1 MSSLSDL
8 VTVGPA
14 ADPTWIDRSR
24 VHPGALLRLKLRCG
38 ALPLMVRVGASM
50 KKPREQRLCLMCDAK
65 AVEDT
70 EHFLCQCS
78 YFHETRERCLKQIT
92 SLIENETAPLLRNAL
107 NCNAMKV
114 FLGAKILDELPRG
127 VAQSVDHAICN
138 FLKVAWRRRDYIWK
152 AVCVNS
158 NPWRLP
164 DG

>member
-1 MSSLSDL
+1 
-8 VTVGPA
+8 
-14 ADPTWIDRSR
+14 
-24 VHPGALLRLKLRCG
+24 
-38 ALPLMVRVGASM
+38 M

-70 EHFLCQCS
+70 EHFLCHCS

-92 SLIENETAPLLRNAL
+92 SLIENEAAPLLRDAMNSKT
-107 NCNAMKV
+107 MKV
-114 FLGAKILDELPRG
+114 FLGAKILDELPDK
-127 VAQSVDHAICN
+127 VAQAVDHAICN

-152 AVCVNS
+152 AVCVDS